1 MLEFDES
8 KGTYKGV
15 PKMWEVWI
23 QDEPSGGHWE
33 WENIRV
39 SLVSTRK
46 IYFYLYCAVMQY
58 RTVAVYVFANCS
70 LIRSEF
76 SPCQ

>member
-39 SLVSTRK
+39 SLVFTPK
-46 IYFYLYCAVMQY
+46 IYLYCAVMQY
-58 RTVAVYVFANCS
+58 STVLYMFCQLLANTVGV
-70 LIRSEF
+70 
-76 SPCQ
+76 